1 MEVRIYFYKPDRN
14 SINSNSYLF
23 VFKLTYI
30 FILIWLITEPTAK
43 RRRREDSAQVY
54 TAELLLFD
62 KNNHCN
68 LVAGDYEL
76 SLKMLE
82 TAVKSLNGKINT
94 WDKAVEVP
102 IEMNKVSCR

>member
-1 MEVRIYFYKPDRN
+1 MEVRNAILKATQIKMYLLFY
-14 SINSNSYLF
+14 
-23 VFKLTYI
+23 
-30 FILIWLITEPTAK
+30 ILEPTAK
-43 RRRREDSAQVY
+43 RRRREDSTQVY
-54 TAELLLFD
+54 AAELLLFD

-82 TAVKSLNGKINT
+82 TAVKTLNGKINT

-102 IEMNKVSCR
+102 IEMNKVSLE

>member
-1 MEVRIYFYKPDRN
+1 MRFLSNHVIIMIFFSKP
-14 SINSNSYLF
+14 
-23 VFKLTYI
+23 
-30 FILIWLITEPTAK
+30 EPTAK
-43 RRRREDSAQVY
+43 RRRREDSTQVF

-76 SLKMLE
+76 SLKMIE
-82 TAVKSLNGKINT
+82 TAVKTLNGKINT

-102 IEMNKVSCR
+102 IEMNKVGL

>member
-1 MEVRIYFYKPDRN
+1 MEVRIIYFYKPDRN
-14 SINSNSYLF
+14 LITSNLYLF
-23 VFKLTYI
+23 VLTYI

-102 IEMNKVSCR
+102 IEMNKVSCK